1 MYNKKIGKG
10 KGGVSFMTT
19 EKKKDLNCTINV
31 NLPSEDVKEIVIKDV
46 IIDGT
51 RASIK
56 LSLKMV

>member
-1 MYNKKIGKG
+1 
-10 KGGVSFMTT
+10 MTT